1 MELYFLDGVVLF
13 GLLKVV
19 SDEEFEFRST
29 MWLGLAIGLLAL
41 GLDWLMLQ
49 WAGQNW
55 HFLSAV
61 IIGAIT
67 AIVLMYLWG
76 LEVKRA
82 LFVAVFLM
90 AFHVGLQL
98 LLLKFPQL
106 GLPRRRRRGF
116 LW

>member
-1 MELYFLDGVVLF
+1 MELYILDGFVLI

-19 SDEEFEFRST
+19 SDDEFEFRST
-29 MWLGLAIGLLAL
+29 IFLGLAIGILAL
-41 GLDWLMLQ
+41 GLDWMMLQ
-49 WAGQNW
+49 WLGQDW

-61 IIGAIT
+61 LIGAIT
-67 AIVLMYLWG
+67 TVVLMYLWG

-98 LLLKFPQL
+98 LLLKYPWL
-106 GLPRRRRRGF
+106 KLPRRRRRG